1 MIKYVPPLILVKV
14 DAICPLDSTAERLS
28 FTSTRAAL
36 GATSSAAAAGQWFL
50 LSGREESE
58 PRNGALCS
66 LVRCAAV
73 DCDEM

>member
-1 MIKYVPPLILVKV
+1 MIKYVPPLVLVNI

-28 FTSTRAAL
+28 FTSTRAAH
-36 GATSSAAAAGQWFL
+36 GARYSAAAADQWFL
-50 LSGREESE
+50 LSGGEKSE

-73 DCDEM
+73 ACDKI

>member
-1 MIKYVPPLILVKV
+1 MIKYVPPLILVNI
-14 DAICPLDSTAERLS
+14 DAIGPLDSTAERLS
-28 FTSTRAAL
+28 FTSTRAAH
-36 GATSSAAAAGQWFL
+36 GVRSSAAAAGQWFL

-73 DCDEM
+73 ACDKM